1 MSAAAEQQ
9 EGEPGSS
16 DLVSALAELARRM
29 QQQEDSEAT
38 LEKVVE
44 AAIALV
50 PGAEEGSISV
60 VTDRKKVQSWAASND
75 LPREVDELQGE
86 VGEGPCLDA
95 VFEQDV
101 VSVPDMA
108 GEQRWPRFAARAAE
122 AGAASML
129 SFQLFI
135 DAGDLGAMNL
145 YSREP
150 HAFDEESQRVGLPLA
165 AHAAVAL
172 ARVQEREQLLTAMNS
187 RDLIGQAQGILME
200 RHKITA
206 DQAFQLLARASQDRN
221 VKLRDLAEELIFSG
235 ELQAPAPKRR
245 DRS

>member
-1 MSAAAEQQ
+1 MSAAAEQH

-75 LPREVDELQGE
+75 LARQVDELQNE
-86 VGEGPCLDA
+86 VGQGPCLDA
-95 VFEQDV
+95 VFEQEV
-101 VSVPDMA
+101 VSVPDLA
-108 GEQRWPRFAARAAE
+108 SEQRWARFAARAVE
-122 AGAASML
+122 AGAGSML

-135 DAGDLGAMNL
+135 DGGDLGAMNL
-145 YSREP
+145 YARTP
-150 HAFDEESQRVGLPLA
+150 RAFDEESEQVGLPLA

-172 ARVQEREQLLTAMNS
+172 ARVQEREQLLQAMDS
-187 RDLIGQAQGILME
+187 RNLIGQAQGILME

-206 DQAFQLLARASQDRN
+206 DQAFALLAKVSQDRN

-235 ELQAPAPKRR
+235 RLQAPAPARR